1 MAGLEALLV
10 LLCPCFLLGD
20 KFLRNRS
27 IEVVRGAV
35 GEVRDPSIGLRTG
48 VGVLSHL
55 LVTQGFTV
63 RMEAIRPIAEISLLS
78 PRVAFPANRGQV
90 TKLPRVPQ
98 QQVC

>member
-1 MAGLEALLV
+1 MAGLEGLLV

-35 GEVRDPSIGLRTG
+35 GEVRDSSIGLRTG

-78 PRVAFPANRGQV
+78 PRATSIDALNER
-90 TKLPRVPQ
+90 
-98 QQVC
+98 